1 MSRKYM
7 NNKDFSKYL
16 GISEPT
22 LYSWKKNKI
31 NLYNIVMNWKN
42 GNLDN
47 FSKEEEKILK
57 IFKSLNEK
65 QKKYYMLKM
74 ESDVIHNE
82 ILEENQKK
90 Q

>member
-1 MSRKYM
+1 M
-7 NNKDFSKYL
+7 NNKELTKYL

-22 LYSWKKNKI
+22 IYSWKKNKK

-42 GNLDN
+42 ENLN
-47 FSKEEEKILK
+47 KFSKEDEKILS
-57 IFKSLNEK
+57 IFKSLSEK